1 MSYRDTAIA
10 TNRREPV
17 LVLGD
22 EHRPAL
28 TRLVDAEPLV
38 NAMASARLR
47 AVRSL
52 VPARFGATPL
62 GVPGDGPLRAAAF
75 HGANLVPI
83 GGDGDTWPA
92 LAAHLGELPRGCNS
106 IVGRAD
112 AVTALWSELRPSWG
126 PARAV
131 RRSQPLLV
139 RDRTGGLADDER
151 LRILGV
157 HEIEHYLPAA
167 AAMFTEELGVSPTT
181 AATAP
186 AYRRRAEHLLRGGR
200 AFGILDRHGAVQ
212 FKADIGALTPHTC
225 QIQGVWVRPD
235 VRGRGLGATGMAAV
249 LVRALSLAPSV
260 SLYVNDFNVAA
271 RGLYAKLGMVQVA
284 ELSTVLF

>member
-1 MSYRDTAIA
+1 MMSSVASQS
-10 TNRREPV
+10 V
-17 LVLGD
+17 LVLSD
-22 EHRPAL
+22 EHRHEL
-28 TRLVDAEPLV
+28 TRLVDTEPLV

-52 VPARFGATPL
+52 APMRFGATPL
-62 GVPGDGPLRAAAF
+62 GVGADGALRAAAF

-83 GGDGDTWPA
+83 GGDDDTWRV
-92 LAAHLGELPRGCNS
+92 LAGHLGALPRDCTS

-112 AVTALWSELRPSWG
+112 AVEALWSGLRGAWG
-126 PARAV
+126 APRAI
-131 RRSQPLLV
+131 RRRQPLLV
-139 RDRTGGLADDER
+139 RDSADGLRDDVR
-151 LRILGV
+151 LRLLAV
-157 HEIEHYLPAA
+157 DEIEAYLPAA
-167 AAMFTEELGVSPTT
+167 AAMFMEELGISPLT

-186 AYRRRAEHLLRGGR
+186 AYRRRAEHLLRTARVYGIVDGR
-200 AFGILDRHGAVQ
+200 GSVQ

-235 VRGRGLGATGMAAV
+235 LRGSGLGTAGMAAV
-249 LVRALSLAPSV
+249 LIRALSLAPTV

-271 RGLYAKLGMVQVA
+271 RRLYARLGMRQAA